1 MENQVNSVNVE
12 TAVQLIKTNKYLQLL
27 DIRGPYEVK
36 ATGFIEGSM
45 LLDPSDRQIIET
57 IENLDRDK
65 EYLLYCA
72 SGGRSFA
79 VSQYMLKKGFKHL
92 NNLMNAGYM
101 ELSIALENSK

>member
-1 MENQVNSVNVE
+1 MENINNINVE
-12 TAVQLIKTNKYLQLL
+12 TAVELIKTNKDLKLL

-45 LLDPSDRQIIET
+45 LLDPNDRQIIET
-57 IENLDRDK
+57 IENLDKNK

-72 SGGRSFA
+72 SGGRSSA
-79 VSQYMLKKGFKHL
+79 VSQYMLKKGFK
-92 NNLMNAGYM
+92 NLYNLVNAGYI

>member
-1 MENQVNSVNVE
+1 MENQINSVNVE
-12 TAVQLIKTNKYLQLL
+12 TAVQLIKTNKDLQLL
-27 DIRGPYEVK
+27 DIRGTYEVR

-45 LLDPSDRQIIET
+45 LLDPNDRQIIET

-72 SGGRSFA
+72 SGGRSSA

-92 NNLMNAGYM
+92 NNLINAGYT

>member
-12 TAVQLIKTNKYLQLL
+12 TAVQLIKTNKDLQLL

-72 SGGRSFA
+72 RGGRSFA

>member
-1 MENQVNSVNVE
+1 MDNNINNVNVE
-12 TAVQLIKTNKYLQLL
+12 TAVELIKTNKDLKLL

-45 LLDPSDRQIIET
+45 LLDPNDRQIIET
-57 IENLDRDK
+57 IENLDKDK

-72 SGGRSFA
+72 SGGRSSA

-92 NNLMNAGYM
+92 NNLINAGYI
-101 ELSIALENSK
+101 ELSITLENNK

>member
-12 TAVQLIKTNKYLQLL
+12 TAVQLIKTNKDLQLL

-57 IENLDRDK
+57 IENLDRDN

-101 ELSIALENSK
+101 ELSIALENSN

>member
-12 TAVQLIKTNKYLQLL
+12 TAVQLIKTNKDLQLL

-72 SGGRSFA
+72 SRGRSFA